1 MPVRQVSHRFP
12 MERVDEA
19 FQAMLQRR
27 VMGKA
32 IIFMGGPHSR
42 I

>member
-1 MPVRQVSHRFP
+1 

-19 FQAMLQRR
+19 FLTMLQRR

-32 IIFMGGPHSR
+32 IILMGGPQSR